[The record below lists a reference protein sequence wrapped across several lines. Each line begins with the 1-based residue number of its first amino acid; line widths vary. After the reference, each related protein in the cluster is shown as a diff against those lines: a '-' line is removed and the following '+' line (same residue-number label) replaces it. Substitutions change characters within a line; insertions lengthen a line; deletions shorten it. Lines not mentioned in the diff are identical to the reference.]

1 MFFATGMIV
10 ELIFLSTS
18 SARRT
23 TDKAVFERS
32 AHRISIHVLREEDD
46 LPGAGRWTLYQN
58 FYPRPPRGGR
68 RAYACCTPAPSVFL
82 STSSARR
89 TTQPACCRRAVC
101 RISIHVLREEDD
113 PRSGLPPDRQRRIS
127 IHVLREED
135 DVPAGT
141 LVTVR
146 YNFYPRPPRGGR
158 PDRLAGLDRE
168 CKFLST
174 SSARRTTGCSAR
186 TPPFCRISIH
196 VLREE
201 DDRHLRSA
209 CARSGDFYPRPPRGG
224 RRDDV
229 GLLVERERI
238 SIHVLREED
247 DHAQRG

>member
-1 MFFATGMIV
+1 MDS
-10 ELIFLSTS
+10 LSKFLSTS

-23 TDKAVFERS
+23 TS
-32 AHRISIHVLREEDD
+32 AHQPSRRENKISIHVLREEDD
-46 LPGAGRWTLYQN
+46 AVGEILA
-58 FYPRPPRGGR
+58 
-68 RAYACCTPAPSVFL
+68 
-82 STSSARR
+82 SSG
-89 TTQPACCRRAVC
+89 
-101 RISIHVLREEDD
+101 D
-113 PRSGLPPDRQRRIS
+113 IS